1 MDGYCHIFVSHFSHF
16 PGSDLLRFGVLI
28 FNLNIVFCRRLVLL
42 FLTNLTACCNLQA
55 DLFAFFRQI
64 CGDVLL
70 FGLLCG
76 FDRCFKVALH
86 GAVARSVCLGL
97 KYFFFLVLGNI
108 TYTHCVYAGADS
120 NDVEV
125 LPLLFFFDGP
135 HLRSAPDFID
145 LKWMQPVD
153 FWDIF
158 YGST

>member
-97 KYFFFLVLGNI
+97 KYIFFSRSRE
-108 TYTHCVYAGADS
+108 YYVYA
-120 NDVEV
+120 
-125 LPLLFFFDGP
+125 
-135 HLRSAPDFID
+135 LRIRRGG
-145 LKWMQPVD
+145 Q
-153 FWDIF
+153 
-158 YGST
+158 

>member
-1 MDGYCHIFVSHFSHF
+1 M
-16 PGSDLLRFGVLI
+16 
-28 FNLNIVFCRRLVLL
+28 
-42 FLTNLTACCNLQA
+42 AMCCCLGCSA
-55 DLFAFFRQI
+55 DLIAVSRLH
-64 CGDVLL
+64 CMELL
-70 FGLLCG
+70 LE
-76 FDRCFKVALH
+76 
-86 GAVARSVCLGL
+86 VCAWVSSIS
-97 KYFFFLVLGNI
+97 FFLVLGNI